1 MATGVREIRK
11 QYNPANT
18 SECVGKVELHTAQEA
33 EEKIDACERAF
44 QGWSRMSSVARGE
57 ILHAFA
63 DLLIEHT
70 EPLAELASKE
80 MGKTVPEMI
89 GEVKRGASILR
100 YFSQEGM
107 RATGEVLPSACE
119 DKMLFTKRVPLGV
132 VAIITPWNFPVAIPL
147 WKMAPALVYGNTVV
161 WKPSIEVSLT
171 SQYIAGLFVKAGLP
185 ENVLNIVLGRGS
197 KLGPILVQSPKVKAV
212 SFTGSNAVGQQILK
226 TAGPLNKKI
235 QLELGGK
242 NAAIILADADLDLA
256 ARLTIEG
263 AMKQTGQRCTAT
275 SRVYIEAPV
284 YDAVV
289 EKLVKYAKE
298 IKVGETMGPLASKQQ
313 FDSVLEHIE
322 RAKRQGAK
330 CIFGGKPVQELPH
343 GYFIE
348 PTLFTEVA
356 HEMDLA
362 REEVFGP
369 VLAIFKV
376 ADYEEAIRLAND
388 SEFGL
393 SASIYTTD
401 IQKGFDFI
409 ERSEVGLVQINDETG
424 GAEPQ
429 APFGGM
435 KNSSTG
441 FREQGQAAKEFFT
454 AIKTVTINGTRI
466 KPTQHQK

>member
-1 MATGVREIRK
+1 MKMITREIRE

-18 SECVGKVELHTAQEA
+18 SECIGKIELHTVEETEA
-33 EEKIDACERAF
+33 KIEASEQAF
-44 QGWSRMSSVARGE
+44 KKWSRMSSVERGNF
-57 ILHAFA
+57 LNAVA
-63 DLLIEHT
+63 DLFMEHKQ
-70 EPLAELASKE
+70 PLAELASKE

-89 GEVKRGASILR
+89 GEVERGASILR

-107 RATGEVLPSACE
+107 RAAGEVLPSASN
-119 DKMLFTKRVPLGV
+119 DKMIITKRVPLGV
-132 VAIITPWNFPVAIPL
+132 VALITPWNFPIAIPI

-171 SQYIAGLFVKAGLP
+171 SQYIYDLFVKAGLP
-185 ENVLNIVLGRGS
+185 ENVLNIVQGRGS
-197 KLGPILVQSPKVKAV
+197 KLGTVLIESPIVKAI
-212 SFTGSNAVGQQILK
+212 SFTGSNNVGQQILDV
-226 TAGPLNKKI
+226 AGPTKKKI

-256 ARLTIEG
+256 ASLTIEG

-275 SRVYIEAPV
+275 SRVYIEESV

-289 EKLVKYAKE
+289 EKLIENAKK
-298 IKVGETMGPLASKQQ
+298 IKVGETMGPLASKSQ
-313 FDSVLEHIE
+313 FEGVLEHIE
-322 RAKRQGAK
+322 RAKAQGAK
-330 CIFGGKPVQELPH
+330 CVYGGNAVAELSQ
-343 GYFIE
+343 GYFVE
-348 PTLFTEVA
+348 PTLFVDVT

-362 REEVFGP
+362 KEEVFGP

-393 SASIYTTD
+393 SASIYTTN
-401 IQKGFDFI
+401 IQKAFDFVDRI
-409 ERSEVGLVQINDETG
+409 EAGLVQINNETG

-441 FREQGQAAKEFFT
+441 AREQGQAAKEFFT
-454 AIKTVTINGTRI
+454 TIKTVTINGI
-466 KPTQHQK
+466 SC